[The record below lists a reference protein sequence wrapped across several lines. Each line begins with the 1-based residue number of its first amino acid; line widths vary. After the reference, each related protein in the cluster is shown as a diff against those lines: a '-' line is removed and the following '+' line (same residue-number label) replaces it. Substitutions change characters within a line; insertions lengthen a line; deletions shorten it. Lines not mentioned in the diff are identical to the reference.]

1 MIKQPPVSQDA
12 AEATAALIRA
22 IHSADFPDALARFL
36 KTAAQFD
43 YLIVF
48 QYFRDKAPMVLSHD
62 FDTQTSKDSL
72 NTYLSGP
79 YLLDPFFE
87 QYRNA
92 DINGAIHLKDIAPD
106 HFFRSEYYR
115 SYYVTTRILDEVSIF
130 VPMPDG
136 SAIVA
141 TIERMRGN
149 YPFRKKEI
157 VRYRAIEPIVRE
169 AVFQNWGNVEPLMV
183 SDPSVMQAHSAAEAM
198 DALPDRVKNVVR
210 LHGQSALTNRESEV
224 VGLILRGY
232 SSIAI
237 ASILDISAA
246 TVKVHRKN
254 VYSKLK
260 ISSQAELFS
269 LFMPL
274 FTPTAA

>member
-1 MIKQPPVSQDA
+1 MSKQPTISQNLQT
-12 AEATAALIRA
+12 ATATLIRA
-22 IHSADFPDALARFL
+22 LHSTAFPDALSEFL
-36 KTAAQFD
+36 KAVVPFD
-43 YLIVF
+43 HLVVF
-48 QYFRDKAPMVLSHD
+48 RYFQEKAPEVLSHN
-62 FDTQTSKDSL
+62 FDIRFSVSSL

-87 QYRNA
+87 VCRDSRA
-92 DINGAIHLKDIAPD
+92 KGVIHLKDIAPD
-106 HFFRSEYYR
+106 QFFRSEYYR
-115 SYYVTTRILDEVSIF
+115 TYYITTRIIDEIGVF

-136 SAIVA
+136 SVIVA

-149 YPFRKKEI
+149 RAFRKKEI
-157 VRYRAIEPIVRE
+157 DHFRDIESIVHE
-169 AVFQNWGNVEPLMV
+169 AVIKNWCDAKLLIP
-183 SDPSVMQAHSAAEAM
+183 PAHSA
-198 DALPDRVKNVVR
+198 DDTIGTLSDRVKTIASIDGR
-210 LHGQSALTNRESEV
+210 PGLTNRESEIV
-224 VGLILRGY
+224 SFILRGY

-254 VYSKLK
+254 IYSKLK

-274 FTPTAA
+274 LSQAAA